1 MLFANSVDWSVNVND
16 PAVASSAI
24 SFATTDSVARFVS
37 SGPEHCLDR
46 RADGVY
52 ADPEVLGTTLVAA
65 VDGVLRSNHYFAKL
79 DYPVLIKALYGHGP
93 ELPRDAAG
101 RAVVRFAADILP
113 FAQERRAL
121 YRAVKIT
128 DGQAEYYFEPV
139 FETDADGAERAATL
153 DVDEFVADLWGKGVR
168 FGVDLDAIRNAIVSG
183 AAGRIVVAR
192 RLEPDNGMDARVEEV
207 TGDLH
212 RSDAPR
218 QLANGKLD
226 LMSFQNRFPQIA
238 KGKRLLR
245 KVPPTSGV
253 PGFDLSGIP
262 VAPEPPRDLDLAMY
276 AADGTEVVQLDDGEF
291 LVARQDGFLNVD
303 PKSHRISIGD
313 KIVSHDGVSAKTT
326 GNLHLSG
333 DYEEFGEVQEQR
345 IIEGD
350 SITVHADVFG
360 HLVSRGGTIRLDRNL
375 VGGSARSAS
384 GDIRVLGVASSATI
398 QTAHG
403 EVTLQRAENCV
414 ISGTRVKVERAI
426 NCEIMGDEVEVA
438 FAEGGAIAGRR
449 VAIGRAAPRR
459 QGEMLVYV
467 LRPDC
472 ARIDDALAQV
482 GARIEQF
489 GELLARHRAAIEQLG
504 AQADLRKYLTLA
516 PRLRKGELV
525 LTPEQEPQ
533 FRRLTAAVAPA
544 LKEMAR
550 LSQLAKAAES
560 ERQAGQALLE
570 RLQMQRGER
579 LGAAGVAIGA
589 LAGEV
594 QVRALGYEPDA
605 GKVWDLPPR
614 EIKARLREATGA
626 ELLHAGSD
634 GAWSWNTD
642 PAHAVPAIADV
653 FVH

>member
-1 MLFANSVDWSVNVND
+1 MND

-24 SFATTDSVARFVS
+24 SFATTDSVARFAS
-37 SGPEHCLDR
+37 NGPEHCIDR

-65 VDGVLRSNHYFAKL
+65 VDGVLRSNHYFSDL

-121 YRAVKIT
+121 YRAVKIA

-139 FETDADGAERAATL
+139 FRTDDEGVERATTL
-153 DVDEFVADLWGKGVR
+153 DADEFVADLWGKGVR

-192 RLEPDNGMDARVEEV
+192 RLEASSGIDARVEEV

-238 KGKRLLR
+238 RGKRLLR
-245 KVPPTSGV
+245 KVPASVGA
-253 PGFDLSGIP
+253 PGFDLAGIP
-262 VAPEPPRDLDLAMY
+262 IAPEPPRDLDLSVY
-276 AADGTEVVQLDDGEF
+276 AADGTEVAQCEDGEF
-291 LVARQDGFLNVD
+291 LVARQDGFLSVD
-303 PKSHRISIGD
+303 PKSSRISISD

-345 IIEGD
+345 VIEGD

-360 HLVSRGGTIRLDRNL
+360 HVVSRGGTIRLERNL
-375 VGGSARSAS
+375 VGGSARNAK
-384 GDIRVLGVASSATI
+384 GDIQVLGVTSNATI
-398 QTAHG
+398 QTAQG

-438 FAEGGAIAGRR
+438 SAEGGAIAGRR
-449 VAIGRAAPRR
+449 VSIGRAAPRR

-472 ARIDDALAQV
+472 ARIDDAMAQV
-482 GARIEQF
+482 SARLEGF
-489 GELLARHRAAIEQLG
+489 GQLLARHRTAIETLG
-504 AQADLRKYLTLA
+504 AQPDLRKYLMLA

-533 FRRLTAAVAPA
+533 FKRLTAAVTPA

-550 LSQLAKAAES
+550 LSQLDKAAEG
-560 ERQAGQALLE
+560 ERHAGQALLA
-570 RLQMQRGER
+570 RLETQRGER

-594 QVRALGYEPDA
+594 QVRAMAYEPDA
-605 GKVWDLPPR
+605 GNAYDLPPR
-614 EIKARLREATGA
+614 EIKARLRDGSGA
-626 ELLHAGSD
+626 ELLHAGTN
-634 GAWSWNTD
+634 GAWNWCTD
-642 PAHAVPAIADV
+642 PAQQMPVLADV
-653 FVH
+653 YVH

>member
-1 MLFANSVDWSVNVND
+1 MND
-16 PAVASSAI
+16 PTATSFPPSSAAT
-24 SFATTDSVARFVS
+24 FATTESVARFAAG
-37 SGPEHCLDR
+37 GPEHCINQ

-65 VDGVLRSNHYFAKL
+65 VDGVLRSNHYFADL

-101 RAVVRFAADILP
+101 RAVVRFAAEIRP
-113 FAQERRAL
+113 FAQGRRAL
-121 YRAVKIT
+121 YRAVKIA

-192 RLEPDNGMDARVEEV
+192 RLEPDNGDDARVEEV

-245 KVPPTSGV
+245 KVPATGGV
-253 PGFDLSGIP
+253 PGFDLSGIA
-262 VAPEPPRDLDLAMY
+262 VAPEPPRDLDLAVY

-375 VGGSARSAS
+375 VGGSARNAG
-384 GDIRVLGVASSATI
+384 GDIRVLGVASGATI
-398 QTAHG
+398 QTARG
-403 EVTLQRAENCV
+403 EVIMQRAENCV

-438 FAEGGAIAGRR
+438 FAEGSAIAGRR
-449 VAIGRAAPRR
+449 VAIGHAAPRR

-489 GELLARHRAAIEQLG
+489 GQLLARHRAAIEQLG
-504 AQADLRKYLTLA
+504 AQADLRKYLMLA

-570 RLQMQRGER
+570 RLQIQRGER

-605 GKVWDLPPR
+605 GNVYDLPAR

>member
-1 MLFANSVDWSVNVND
+1 MND
-16 PAVASSAI
+16 PTATSFSPSSATA
-24 SFATTDSVARFVS
+24 FATTDSVARFAS
-37 SGPEHCLDR
+37 GGPEHCIDQ

-65 VDGVLRSNHYFAKL
+65 VDGVLRSNHYFADL

-101 RAVVRFAADILP
+101 RAVVRFAADIRP
-113 FAQERRAL
+113 FAQGRRAL
-121 YRAVKIT
+121 YRAVKIA

-139 FETDADGAERAATL
+139 FETDADGAERATTL

-192 RLEPDNGMDARVEEV
+192 RLEPDNGDDARVEEV

-238 KGKRLLR
+238 RGKRLLR
-245 KVPPTSGV
+245 KVPATSGV

-262 VAPEPPRDLDLAMY
+262 IAPEPPRDLDLAVY

-313 KIVSHDGVSAKTT
+313 KIVSHDGVSARTT

-345 IIEGD
+345 IIEGE
-350 SITVHADVFG
+350 SITVHADVFC

-384 GDIRVLGVASSATI
+384 GDIHVLGVASSATI
-398 QTAHG
+398 QTAQG
-403 EVTLQRAENCV
+403 EVILQRAENCV

-438 FAEGGAIAGRR
+438 FAEGSAIAGRR

-459 QGEMLVYV
+459 QGEMLVHV

-489 GELLARHRAAIEQLG
+489 GQLLARHRAAIEQLG
-504 AQADLRKYLTLA
+504 AQADLRKYLMLA

-525 LTPEQEPQ
+525 LTPDQEPQ

-570 RLQMQRGER
+570 RLQVQRGER

-605 GKVWDLPPR
+605 GNAWDLPPR
-614 EIKARLREATGA
+614 EIKARLRESTGA

-634 GAWSWNTD
+634 GAWSWSTD